1 MPQWI
6 LRVLD
11 RAMCGCPKIQTKQR
25 LLHPITCP
33 ILPPLTYFRTR
44 YKLFW
49 WKTFQTKQTQLEF
62 LWTYSS
68 HLAKTATGNDSF
80 TISRMVIRTCLS
92 LVQMFTLAGFSSG
105 FIASQTLALAHGNHP
120 FPLSCAVD
128 LWGGLTDGILHAD
141 AFHDC
146 ESICDRLREDC
157 QALHCRRACLV
168 VHPDRQQC
176 HTSAHVL
183 KSQVEA
189 LSG

>member
-6 LRVLD
+6 LGVLD
-11 RAMCGCPKIQTKQR
+11 GAIIGGCLKIQTKQS
-25 LLHPITCP
+25 LLRPTTCP
-33 ILPPLTYFRTR
+33 ILPHLTYFTTR
-44 YKLFW
+44 YKLI
-49 WKTFQTKQTQLEF
+49 FQTKQTQSEL
-62 LWTYSS
+62 LWTYPS
-68 HLAKTATGNDSF
+68 HLAKIAAGNDSF
-80 TISRMVIRTCLS
+80 TISHMVIRTCLG

-128 LWGGLTDGILHAD
+128 LWGGMTDGILHAD
-141 AFHDC
+141 ALHDC
-146 ESICDRLREDC
+146 ESICNRLREDC
-157 QALHCRRACLV
+157 QALHRRWARLV
-168 VHPDRQQC
+168 VHPDRQQR